1 VTRARAAEYRRL
13 GQEILA
19 MARSVSSQEA
29 RTALMEGAEL
39 WFRLAKEQEDEA
51 ATLEGRVPPSSVE
64 DPPVAQQQQQLQ
76 RKDKKE

>member
-51 ATLEGRVPPSSVE
+51 AKSRGSARSSAATAA
-64 DPPVAQQQQQLQ
+64 PA
-76 RKDKKE
+76 